1 MNSIKKQLNTASLVN
16 DMSMMNYQGKNIFY
30 DIQGE
35 GKPVLIL
42 NGIMMSTRSWEP
54 FVETLSEHNMLIRL
68 DFLDQGQSDK
78 MDKPY
83 TQDLQVDVIYHLLKD
98 IKIERVNIV
107 GISYG
112 GEVALLFA
120 KTYPKMVERMVLFNT
135 TPYTSPWLKEIGY
148 QWNSIGKTRDAKTY
162 YQATI
167 PVIYSPSYYEKRL
180 DWMKKREEFLL
191 PIFGNPV
198 FLDAMERLTNSAETF
213 DIRKDI
219 ERITCPTL
227 LIAADE
233 DYLTPI
239 KNQQELHRL
248 MKESELVILP
258 GVGHASMYEKPL
270 LFTTLVIGFI
280 NAKQTVYPI

>member
-1 MNSIKKQLNTASLVN
+1 MSLLNYKGKTVYY
-16 DMSMMNYQGKNIFY
+16 DVQGKGNPLF
-30 DIQGE
+30 
-35 GKPVLIL
+35 IL

-78 MDKPY
+78 MSEPY
-83 TQDLQVDVIYHLLKD
+83 TQDLQVDVMYHLVKELKLD
-98 IKIERVNIV
+98 LINIV

-112 GEVALLFA
+112 GEIALLFA
-120 KTYPKMVERMVLFNT
+120 KTYPNLVRRMVLFNT

-180 DWMKKREEFLL
+180 DWMKKREAFLL

-198 FLDAMERLTNSAETF
+198 FLDAMERLTNSAESF

-219 ERITCPTL
+219 DNITCPTL

-239 KNQQELHRL
+239 NNQKELHQL
-248 MKESELVILP
+248 MKQSELVILP

-280 NAKQTVYPI
+280 NVKQTIYNI